1 MPIAL
6 LLLLLPAQFAQG
18 VDLEGMTVEGERPA
32 LIVAGTIVALI
43 ALLDIGLAIAVFVGR
58 NWARI
63 LLMLSCVFTTT
74 IAFIGNANGSEAVTL
89 ATSLP
94 TVGINIMVL
103 LALSSHRARAYAIRG
118 RHTPKHIAG
127 RPYAQAAIPS

>member
-1 MPIAL
+1 LFFVPIAL
-6 LLLLLPAQFAQG
+6 LLFFVPTQYIQG
-18 VDLEGMTVEGERPA
+18 VDVEGGRWA
-32 LIVAGTIVALI
+32 LIVAGTVVALI
-43 ALLDIGLAIAVFVGR
+43 AFVDIGLAVAVFVGR

-63 LLMLSCVFTTT
+63 VLMLSCVLTTT
-74 IAFIGNANGSEAVTL
+74 IAFIGNANGSEVVTL

-103 LALSSHRARAYAIRG
+103 LALTSHRARAYAIRG
-118 RHTPKHIAG
+118 RHLPKHITG